1 MRCAQTNESPR
12 SKNLLI
18 IKILLEFY
26 IDMTLFDNQE
36 NLEEEKFQI

>member
-1 MRCAQTNESPR
+1 MRCVQTNESPR

-36 NLEEEKFQI
+36 NLEEEIFQI